1 MSADR
6 FPNAGR
12 TMWWLV
18 VAAVCVSGGVFSYAL
33 CRAAHLGD
41 EIGARLRERR
51 EADSSRDGGEV
62 MR

>member
-1 MSADR
+1 
-6 FPNAGR
+6 
-12 TMWWLV
+12 MWWLV